1 MKQLV
6 IGILAHVD
14 SGKTTLSE
22 AILYHTGEIR
32 KFGRVDHKDTFFD
45 THSLE
50 RQRGITIFS
59 KQAQIKLKGMEFTL
73 LDTPGHVDFSSETE
87 RVLQVLDYAVLVI
100 NGAEGVQS
108 HTETLWRLL
117 KIYHIPVFIFINK
130 MDFSPFSREELI
142 TDIKSH
148 LSESCVDFNSVK
160 FYEDIAV
167 CDEKLMQ
174 KYFETETISDTDIS
188 RSIRERKLYPCIF
201 GSALK
206 MQGVERFLEI
216 IEKYTLAQK
225 YKKNFSAKVFK
236 ISEDE
241 NGNRLTHI
249 KITGGNL
256 HVKSVIGNEKIN
268 QIRIYSGTKFTLA
281 DTAESGMIC
290 AVTGLSGTFCGE
302 GLGEEKN
309 SDIPKLEPV
318 LSYKIELPDDMDS
331 HTALTNLRKLESE
344 FPELN
349 IIWSESLQEIHI
361 KLMGE
366 IQLEIIKSIVSER
379 FGFDIDF
386 TCGKIAYK
394 ETIKNK
400 SEGIGHYEPLR
411 HYAEVHLV
419 LEPSGTGSGLH
430 FFTECREDFLDKNWQ
445 RLIITHLKEKQH
457 IGVLTGSP
465 ITDMNITLVSGKAH
479 TKHTEGG
486 DFRQAVYRAV
496 RNGLRKAES
505 VLLEP
510 YYDFRLEVPSEFIG
524 KALSDMQFMDA
535 VFSVPETYNNTT
547 SVIKGTVSVE
557 AIQNYHRELA
567 GYTSG
572 KGRLTCILNGYKPCR
587 NPEKV
592 ISEIGY
598 NCDEDTE
605 NTADSIFCSHGAGF
619 LVRWNE
625 VERYMHLESYLK
637 PEKIPEPL
645 EIPVSVSRNKYS
657 GSIEEDKEL
666 MQIFERT
673 YGKINRDE
681 RSAMRKPPETLSD
694 ANFKS
699 FIPKKGEY
707 LLVDGYNIIFSWN
720 ELKKQADENLDL
732 ARNTLINKLCN
743 YQGFRKCKVILVFDA
758 YKVKG
763 NKGSCERINNIDVV
777 YTKEAE
783 TADSYIERTSHELG
797 KDYRVRV
804 ATSDNLEQMIIL
816 GNGAYRISSQEFYEE
831 MKNTEREIMEYAEKF
846 RHKKS
851 GGQ

>member
-1 MKQLV
+1 MKRLA

-22 AILYHTGEIR
+22 AILYHTGKIR
-32 KFGRVDHKDTFFD
+32 KLGRVDHNDTFFD

-50 RQRGITIFS
+50 RKRGITIFS
-59 KQAQIKLKGMEFTL
+59 KQARIKLGNMEFTL

-87 RVLQVLDYAVLVI
+87 RVLQILDYAILVI

-117 KIYHIPVFIFINK
+117 KIYRIPVFIFVNK
-130 MDFSPFSREELI
+130 MDFSLLSHDEIIADMRN
-142 TDIKSH
+142 H
-148 LSESCVDFNSVK
+148 LSEGCIDFESDNL
-160 FYEDIAV
+160 FEDIAL
-167 CDEKLMQ
+167 CDEILMHE
-174 KYFETETISDTDIS
+174 YLDTEKISDTNIS

-206 MQGVERFLEI
+206 MQGISNLLEI
-216 IEKYTLAQK
+216 IEKYTLSVK
-225 YKKNFSAKVFK
+225 YKKDFSAGIFK

-241 NGNRLTHI
+241 NGNRLTHM

-256 HVKSVIGNEKIN
+256 KVKDIINGEKIN
-268 QIRIYSGTKFTLA
+268 QIRLYSGTKYTLSEI
-281 DTAESGMIC
+281 AESGMIC
-290 AVTGLSGTFCGE
+290 AVTGLSQTYCGQ
-302 GLGEEKN
+302 GLGAEKN
-309 SDIPKLEPV
+309 SDIPRLEPV
-318 LSYKIELPDDMDS
+318 LSYKIELPS
-331 HTALTNLRKLESE
+331 GINPNTAVAMLKKLESE
-344 FPELN
+344 NPELN

-386 TCGKIAYK
+386 TQGKIAYK

-411 HYAEVHLV
+411 HYAEVHLL
-419 LEPSGTGSGLH
+419 LEPAEAGSGLH
-430 FFTECREDFLDKNWQ
+430 FYTDCCEDLLDKNWQ
-445 RLIITHLKEKQH
+445 RLIMTHLKEKQH

-479 TKHTEGG
+479 IKHTEGG

-510 YYDFRLEVPSEFIG
+510 YYDFILEIPSEFTG
-524 KALSDMQFMDA
+524 KALSDIQLMDA
-535 VFSVPETYNNTT
+535 VFSPPETYNDICT
-547 SVIKGTVSVE
+547 IKGTVPVE
-557 AIQNYHRELA
+557 TIRDYHRELA

-572 KGRLTCILNGYKPCR
+572 KGRLSCILSGYKPCR
-587 NPEKV
+587 NQEKI
-592 ISEIGY
+592 ISGIGY

-605 NTADSIFCSHGAGF
+605 NSADSIFCSHGAGF
-619 LVRWNE
+619 LVKWNE
-625 VERYMHLESYLK
+625 VEKYMHIESFLK
-637 PEKIPEPL
+637 PQKAEE
-645 EIPVSVSRNKYS
+645 PVSAPVVSVPKKQYS
-657 GSIEEDKEL
+657 GSIEEDREL

-681 RSAMRKPPETLSD
+681 RQALHKVYESSETVY
-694 ANFKS
+694 KS
-699 FIPKKGEY
+699 SPPKKGEY
-707 LLVDGYNIIFSWN
+707 LLVDGYNIIFSWD
-720 ELKKQADENLDL
+720 ELKKQAEESLDL

-763 NKGSCERINNIDVV
+763 NKGSCERVNNIDVI
-777 YTKEAE
+777 YTREAE
-783 TADSYIERTSHELG
+783 TADSYIEKVSHELG

-816 GNGAYRISSQEFYEE
+816 GNGAYRISAQEFYEE
-831 MKNTEREIMEYAEKF
+831 MKNTEYEIMEYAEKF
-846 RHKKS
+846 SHKKS